1 VRNIHIEGN
10 RLWDTLMEMA
20 KIGAT
25 PKGGCRRLALT
36 DLDKESRDLF
46 VSWCKNAGCTVKVDS
61 IGNLFARR
69 PGKNNTLAPITVG
82 SHLDTQPSGGKFDGV
97 LGVMAGLEVIRTLND
112 HKIETE
118 APVEVCVWTNEEGT
132 RFAPSMMGSGVFAG
146 AFDINEIKA
155 LEDTDGAVL
164 GEELERIGY
173 AGNEPAGEHKIGSY
187 FELHIEQGPI
197 LEAEEKTIG
206 IVGAAN
212 GQGWYDITVTG
223 QDSHAGPTPMP
234 RRKDALVSAS
244 KIIQEINNIGHKH
257 PPFGAA
263 TVGFMQVNPNSRNVI
278 PGEVVF
284 SVDMRHPEA
293 DALVIMEQQMRSFCE
308 NLSQETDMEIE
319 ISKIWDLEPTVFDEG
334 CVNAVREGATL
345 CDYEQME
352 IVSGAGHDAI
362 YVAQVA
368 PTAMIFV
375 PCEDGISH
383 NEIENASP
391 EHCAAGCDVLLHAVL
406 NRAGTAS

>member
-1 VRNIHIEGN
+1 
-10 RLWDTLMEMA
+10 MEMA

-36 DLDKESRDLF
+36 DLDKQGRDLF
-46 VSWCKNAGCTVKVDS
+46 VSWCKSAGCTVRVDS
-61 IGNLFARR
+61 IGNMFARR
-69 PGKNNTLAPITVG
+69 PGKNNDLPPITTG

-97 LGVMAGLEVIRTLND
+97 LGVLAGLEVLRTLND
-112 HKIETE
+112 HKVETE

-146 AFDINEIKA
+146 AFDIDEIKA
-155 LEDTDGAVL
+155 AEDTEGATL
-164 GEELERIGY
+164 GAELERIGY
-173 AGNEPAGEHKIGSY
+173 AGDEPAGGHEMGAY

-206 IVGAAN
+206 VVGAAN

-234 RRKDALVSAS
+234 ARKDALVTAS
-244 KIIQEINNIGHKH
+244 KIVQEINRIGHDH

-263 TVGFMQVNPNSRNVI
+263 TVGFMQVSPNSRNVI
-278 PGEVVF
+278 PGEVTF
-284 SVDMRHPEA
+284 SVDMRHPESE
-293 DALVIMEQQMRSFCE
+293 ALAHMEQELRTYCE
-308 NLSQETDMEIE
+308 DLSQQTDMGVEV
-319 ISKIWDLEPTVFDEG
+319 SKIWDLDPTKFDKD
-334 CVNAVREGATL
+334 CVDAVREGATL
-345 CDYEQME
+345 CDYDQME

-375 PCEDGISH
+375 PCENGISH
-383 NEIENASP
+383 AEIEYASQ
-391 EHCAAGCDVLLHAVL
+391 EHCAAGCDVLLHAIL
-406 NRAGTAS
+406 NRAGTVG